1 VVERPSFKVLEDRD
15 YERLADVFTALAN
28 PLRLRILDLVSTS
41 DRPLHIKAVAKLTKT
56 KYSLAYK
63 HVRLLEKANLV
74 TIYEV
79 GRSRVVA
86 LKSQELLQKAFLLGQ
101 EALAVK

>member
-1 VVERPSFKVLEDRD
+1 MTEAQPQRD
-15 YERLADVFTALAN
+15 YERLAGVFTALAN

-56 KYSLAYK
+56 KYSLTYK
-63 HVRLLEKANLV
+63 HVRTLEKANLV

-86 LKSQELLQKAFLLGQ
+86 LKSHEILRKAFILGQ
-101 EALAVK
+101 EAIMLK